1 MDKQTDDGRKVIRK
15 VHANFGWNQ
24 NLSYSV
30 MNLNSFKNLNL
41 DNKNQQP

>member
-15 VHANFGWNQ
+15 VHANLSFGWNQ

-30 MNLNSFKNLNL
+30 MNLNSFKNLVL
-41 DNKNQQP
+41 DNKNQ